1 MPTGVP
7 RSNYTG
13 PLAKALGFRRPQQLR
28 DILKAGGIFP
38 YTDKERASL
47 ELLVQKGHRDRLK
60 KYRPLAQDAQ
70 VYFDQAI
77 AQGASPPATPASAS
91 SGQLTLM
98 PAPSAPPQTKTAVT
112 AWDQKLTPRLARLLA
127 RSYPDM
133 EFEALKRM
141 ARKIMRDA
149 GMEARSEDE
158 AQALAAFRAAGHSI
172 EGFEYQNALPVAAD
186 EPTIETAQLPADLE
200 KLSPQQL
207 RLEVVKLRE
216 RLHASGMARHQLAKQ
231 KARAQHFLENAEVM
245 WWADR
250 AKLFR
255 DNPNIRPPT
264 TSEADHLWQ
273 MANLELKRDYSEDT

>member
-47 ELLVQKGHRDRLK
+47 ELLVQKGYRDRLR

-77 AQGASPPATPASAS
+77 ANGGAPPPATPASAS

-98 PAPSAPPQTKTAVT
+98 PAAPSAPPQTKTAVT

-172 EGFEYQNALPVAAD
+172 EGFEYHSSLPVD
-186 EPTIETAQLPADLE
+186 EPTIETAQWPADLE
-200 KLSPQQL
+200 NLSPQQL
-207 RLEVVKLRE
+207 RHEIVKLRE
-216 RLHASGMARHQLAKQ
+216 RLTVSGRAQHRMAAQ
-231 KARAQHFLENAEVM
+231 KARAMHLLTNAEIL
-245 WWADR
+245 WWDER
-250 AKLFR
+250 GRLLR
-255 DNPNIRPPT
+255 SDPNIRAPS
-264 TSEADHLWQ
+264 TSETDHLWQ
-273 MANLELKRDYSEDT
+273 LAKKELERNTLEDT